1 MEVDVVHPL
10 QRNGDA
16 ALDQHPGSVDH
27 SIRRHHEM
35 RRAPLQPCEEQP
47 DHARYEDSSEN
58 DSSPRLEEVALVPC
72 QCPDQGSHR
81 HDSCSTRLRE
91 MPPVGFQIDDNDFF
105 IEEELLGKGRIQEAR
120 LVAHLPEITR
130 HSLLTEQPSNRR
142 TTGAYDDRVIASGA
156 RPEMS
161 TSAASAFV
169 ARDLVRELDA
179 EQRRAVTSGAPLL
192 AVIAGAGSGKTSV
205 LTRRV
210 AWRCLEG
217 STDPMHTAVI
227 TFTRQAAAELRRRLR
242 TLGVQDSIT
251 AGTFHAV
258 SLSLLQQHWER
269 IGRRPPAVVQDR
281 RRLIGEVIGPR
292 RTTSID
298 ELAREIDWARA
309 RNISVRS
316 YARAAHE
323 AGRQADTATVEKVM
337 ADVEELKSKRG
348 AIDLDDLLSLV
359 IETATR
365 DTGFADI
372 LAWRLRHLYVDEAQD
387 MNPLQ
392 RAVLE
397 VWRAGRDDLTLV
409 GDPSQSIYGFN
420 GSDPSILLEL
430 ETHFPGIEVVRLDT
444 NYRCTPQIVRAGL
457 VALEHLDSPTPELR
471 SARPDGPSVKIY
483 GFDNEE
489 TEALGVAQLLERLHG
504 PNDTWRQF
512 AVLARTNAQL
522 PPIRAALE
530 AAGIPVRSEGARSN
544 DPLQSCIRE
553 VGELPSRS
561 RLAAWARDA
570 RLVDLDDPDSTSAMS
585 ATEVG
590 AEAKVHLATLRVA
603 DAVDEFLSDGGT
615 DGRSFLA
622 WVRTQR
628 PFDDTSTRTGVDLLT
643 FHAAKGREWD
653 TVVLVGCEDG
663 LMPHSSAKNPF
674 ARDEETRLAY
684 VAMTR
689 AADRLLITYARS
701 RKGRRRQRSPLIA
714 GVETTESTSAPTT
727 EFIEDLRIRQSDR
740 TPVDP
745 AFEELVS
752 WRSHMARVSGVDP
765 RLICPDEILHRLA
778 QRRPNSVQEL
788 EEIEGLGSPLISR
801 TGPAIIAAIESGLNR
816 RHDAD

>member
-1 MEVDVVHPL
+1 
-10 QRNGDA
+10 
-16 ALDQHPGSVDH
+16 
-27 SIRRHHEM
+27 
-35 RRAPLQPCEEQP
+35 
-47 DHARYEDSSEN
+47 
-58 DSSPRLEEVALVPC
+58 
-72 QCPDQGSHR
+72 
-81 HDSCSTRLRE
+81 
-91 MPPVGFQIDDNDFF
+91 MP
-105 IEEELLGKGRIQEAR
+105 
-120 LVAHLPEITR
+120 
-130 HSLLTEQPSNRR
+130 
-142 TTGAYDDRVIASGA
+142 TGAYDIRVISHGA

-161 TSAASAFV
+161 TPATSAIA
-169 ARDLVRELDA
+169 ARDLIRDLDA
-179 EQRRAVTSGAPLL
+179 EQRRAVTSSAPLI

-210 AWRCLEG
+210 AWRCVEG
-217 STDPMHTAVI
+217 SAEPMHTAVI

-242 TLGVQDSIT
+242 TLGIQDSIT
-251 AGTFHAV
+251 AGTFHAI
-258 SLSLLQQHWER
+258 SLSLLQQHWDR
-269 IGRRPPAVVQDR
+269 VGRRPPTVIQDR

-316 YARAAHE
+316 YARAALE
-323 AGRQADTATVEKVM
+323 AGRQADAATVEKVM
-337 ADVEELKSKRG
+337 VDVQELKAKRG
-348 AIDLDDLLSLV
+348 VIDLDDLLSLV
-359 IETATR
+359 IDTADR
-365 DTGFADI
+365 DQEFADI
-372 LAWRLRHLYVDEAQD
+372 VTWRLRHLYVDEAQD

-444 NYRCTPQIVRAGL
+444 NYRCSPQIVRAGL
-457 VALEHLDSPTPELR
+457 VALGQLDSPTPELR

-483 GFDNEE
+483 GFDSEE
-489 TEALGVAQLLERLHG
+489 AEATGVARLVDRFRG

-530 AAGIPVRSEGARSN
+530 AAGIPVRTDGIQSN

-570 RLVDLDDPDSTSAMS
+570 RLVDFDHPEPMSSDPTSQDN
-585 ATEVG
+585 
-590 AEAKVHLATLRVA
+590 EASKVRLATLRVA
-603 DAVDEFLSDGGT
+603 AAVDEFLSDGGS

-622 WVRTQR
+622 WVRAQR
-628 PFDDTSTRTGVDLLT
+628 PFDDMSTRMGVDLLT

-653 TVVLVGCEDG
+653 TVLLVGCEDG
-663 LMPHSSAKNPF
+663 LMPHSSAKSSF

-689 AADRLLITYARS
+689 AADRLLVTHARS
-701 RKGRRRQRSPLIA
+701 RKGRRRQKSPLIA
-714 GVETTESTSAPTT
+714 GIETSESTSAPTT
-727 EFIEDLRIRQSDR
+727 EFLHDLRIRQSDR

-745 AFEELVS
+745 VFEELTS
-752 WRSHMARVSGVDP
+752 WRSHAARVSGVDP
-765 RLICPDEILHRLA
+765 RLICPDEVLHRLA
-778 QRRPNSVQEL
+778 RRQPTTV
-788 EEIEGLGSPLISR
+788 EEMEDIEGLGSPLISR
-801 TGPAIIAAIESGLNR
+801 TGPAILTAIERGLNR
-816 RHDAD
+816 RRDAD